1 MLTTTNPAPPST
13 SAPHVIVDGLVKR
26 FGSNT
31 ALAGCSL
38 QIGRGEVFGLL
49 GPNGAGKSTLI
60 QLLMGFLRPTAG
72 AATSGGRDCHRERVA
87 VHREVAYLPADA
99 RLFRSMNGRQVLRFF
114 ARVRPDGNLE
124 RSCALAARLD
134 LDLRRWVAFMSTGMR
149 QKLAL
154 AAVLS
159 LAAPL
164 TILDEP
170 TANLDPTVRQTVLD
184 VIRELRASG
193 QTVLF
198 SSHVLGEVEDV
209 CDRVAI
215 LRSGRIVHEQS
226 MAALRGQYRISGTYR
241 GEATGELA
249 GQTDFIRHDA
259 TTGELLVA
267 VSGDIR
273 PVLGWL
279 ARHEVTGI
287 AVHRAGLAD
296 VYRAVHGA
304 PEVEA

>member
-1 MLTTTNPAPPST
+1 MNQSPTPLIEVRGLT
-13 SAPHVIVDGLVKR
+13 KR
-26 FGSNT
+26 FGAFL
-31 ALAGCSL
+31 ALDSCSL
-38 QIGRGEVFGLL
+38 RVERGEVFGLL

-60 QLLMGFLRPTAG
+60 RLLMGFLGPTAG
-72 AATSGGRDCHRERVA
+72 SATIGGRDCHRERVA
-87 VHREVAYLPADA
+87 VHRETAYLPGDA

-114 ARVRPDGNLE
+114 ATVRPDGNLDK
-124 RSCALAARLD
+124 ALELAQRLD

-170 TANLDPTVRQTVLD
+170 TANLDPTVRRTVLD
-184 VIRELRASG
+184 QIRELRNAG
-193 QTVLF
+193 KTVIF
-198 SSHVLGEVEDV
+198 SSHVLSEVEEA

-215 LRSGRIVHEQS
+215 LRAGRIVHEQA
-226 MAALRGQYRISGTYR
+226 MADLRGQYRIGGVCR
-241 GEATGELA
+241 GASAEALAELLGLA
-249 GQTDFIRHDA
+249 DSLRHDA
-259 TTGELLVA
+259 GTGEMVVS

-279 ARHEVTGI
+279 ARHEVSGME
-287 AVHRAGLAD
+287 VHRAGLAD
-296 VYRAVHGA
+296 VYRSAQDA
-304 PEVEA
+304 PEVEV

>member
-1 MLTTTNPAPPST
+1 MNQSVTADQGPS
-13 SAPHVIVDGLVKR
+13 PHVVVRGLTKR
-26 FGSNT
+26 FGSHL
-31 ALAGCSL
+31 ALDSCSL
-38 QIGRGEVFGLL
+38 RVERGEVFGLL

-60 QLLMGFLRPTAG
+60 RLLMGFLSPTAG
-72 AATSGGRDCHRERVA
+72 TATIGGRDCHRERLA
-87 VHREVAYLPADA
+87 VHRHAAYLPGDA
-99 RLFRSMNGRQVLRFF
+99 RLFRSMSGRQVLRFF
-114 ARVRPDGNLE
+114 STVRPEGDFE
-124 RSCALAARLD
+124 RATALARRLD
-134 LDLRRWVAFMSTGMR
+134 LDTRRWVAFMSTGMR

-184 VIRELRASG
+184 VIRELRGAG
-193 QTVLF
+193 KTVLF
-198 SSHVLGEVEDV
+198 SSHVLGEVEEV

-215 LRSGRIVHEQS
+215 LRGGRIVHGQT
-226 MAALRGQYRISGTYR
+226 MAELRGQYRISGIYD
-241 GEATGELA
+241 GPEPVELA
-249 GQTDFIRHDA
+249 GLADSLRHDA
-259 TTGELLVA
+259 GSSELVVT

-279 ARHEVTGI
+279 ARHEVSGI
-287 AVHRAGLAD
+287 EVHRAGLAD
-296 VYRAVHGA
+296 VYRSVHGA